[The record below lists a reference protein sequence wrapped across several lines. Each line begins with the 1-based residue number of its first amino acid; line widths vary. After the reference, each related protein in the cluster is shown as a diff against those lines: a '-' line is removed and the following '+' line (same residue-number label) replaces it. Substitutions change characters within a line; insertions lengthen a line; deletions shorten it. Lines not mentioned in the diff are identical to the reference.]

1 MIKQIKMWAALVR
14 DIGVI
19 LGVPALVF
27 IAIQLYGFQLQGM
40 QAQITALKEQNETL
54 KERQYDRAS
63 TIIKAQKDLSETE
76 LDLIEKSI
84 NLVGGQKINVRDFN
98 SRLLCLNLGH
108 TK

>member
-27 IAIQLYGFQLQGM
+27 IAVQLYGFQMQGM
-40 QAQITALKEQNETL
+40 QAQIAALKEQNEAL

-98 SRLLCLNLGH
+98 SKLLCLNLSH